1 MASDIKNDTSLTEA
15 LRHLEIAEA
24 NLVKLE
30 RLWNEIEHL
39 IGNGPAFGSTPEY
52 EDKCRSYG
60 VILPYLTK
68 IDGWRPSSEPWEFD
82 AIGQSRLDAL
92 DIGEIGATVMIET
105 VIGKPGA
112 ELRQYRFLLNQKR
125 KQVTREAIL
134 NLIDYVDAVIKEMD
148 AELIY
153 DDIDGLKQNIS
164 KDKWQILDGYI
175 NEIHTLLG
183 STERPPRWGDLMRH
197 KRFAQYNDFIDIR
210 ETDWPTIKRVIIS
223 NIYDA
228 NDPIPSE
235 IDDIATLVNSKPRGH
250 VTKELQWNSL
260 DPGQFERLIFTL
272 ITFAEGYENPQW
284 LMQTTA
290 PDRGRDLSVDRIIK
304 DSLGSVIRKRV
315 IIQCKHWQTKS
326 LSVND
331 VAMLQAQMKLWE
343 PPRVDICIVATS
355 GRFTADAVALIEKE
369 NQSDKALTIEM
380 WPESH
385 LETILAKRPDLIADF
400 KLR

>member
-1 MASDIKNDTSLTEA
+1 MSLSSQNENSLTDA
-15 LRHLEIAEA
+15 LRHLEVVEA

-30 RLWNEIEHL
+30 RLWREIRGM

-52 EDKCRSYG
+52 EDMCRSYD

-68 IDGWRPSSEPWEFD
+68 IDGWKPSAVPWDFD

-92 DIGEIGATVMIET
+92 NIDEIGAIVAIENE
-105 VIGKPGA
+105 IEKPGA

-125 KQVTREAIL
+125 RQVTREAML
-134 NLIDYVDAVIKEMD
+134 QLIDAIDAIIREMGKEL
-148 AELIY
+148 EY
-153 DDIDGLKQNIS
+153 DETEGLKQDIS
-164 KDKWQILDGYI
+164 KEKWKTLNDYISQID
-175 NEIHTLLG
+175 TLLG
-183 STERPPRWGDLMRH
+183 STARPARWGDLMRH
-197 KRFAQYNDFIDIR
+197 KRFAKYNDFFDIR
-210 ETDWPTIKRVIIS
+210 ESDWPTIKKGIMA

-228 NDPIPSE
+228 NDPMPSG
-235 IDDIATLVNSKPRGH
+235 IDDISILVSSKPKGH
-250 VTKELQWNSL
+250 VTKELNWPNL
-260 DPGQFERLIFTL
+260 DAEQFERLIYTL
-272 ITFAEGYENPQW
+272 ISSAEGYENPQW

-304 DSLGSVIRKRV
+304 DSLGGITRKRV
-315 IIQCKHWQTKS
+315 IIQCKHWLAKS
-326 LSVND
+326 IAVVD
-331 VAMLQAQMKLWE
+331 VATLQSQMKLWE
-343 PPRVDICIVATS
+343 PPRVDVCIVATS

-369 NQSDKALTIEM
+369 NQSDKALMIEM